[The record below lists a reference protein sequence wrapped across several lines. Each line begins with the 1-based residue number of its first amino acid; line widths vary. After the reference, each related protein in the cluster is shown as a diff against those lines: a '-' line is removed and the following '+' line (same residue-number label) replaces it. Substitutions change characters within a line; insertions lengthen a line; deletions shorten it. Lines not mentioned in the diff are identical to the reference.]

1 MDSLKAAKK
10 IFWIFVIVNWL
21 IWGGIW
27 VAEDFSSTTILLA
40 PLSLSLAG
48 FIWEYNSRFPTK
60 VATVVTL
67 TSFVAS
73 MLITMWVSIYG

>member
-1 MDSLKAAKK
+1 MDSIKAAKK

-27 VAEDFSSTTILLA
+27 VAEDFSSTMILLA

>member
-1 MDSLKAAKK
+1 MDSIKAAKK

-27 VAEDFSSTTILLA
+27 VAEDFSSTKILLA

-73 MLITMWVSIYG
+73 MLITIWVSIYG

>member
-1 MDSLKAAKK
+1 MDSIKAAKK
-10 IFWIFVIVNWL
+10 IFWIFVIVNCL

-27 VAEDFSSTTILLA
+27 VAEDFSSPMILLA

-60 VATVVTL
+60 AATVVTL

>member
-27 VAEDFSSTTILLA
+27 VAEDFSSTKILLA

-73 MLITMWVSIYG
+73 MLITIWVSIYG

>member
-1 MDSLKAAKK
+1 MDNIGTAKK

-27 VAEDFSSTTILLA
+27 IVEDFSSPMILLA
-40 PLSLSLAG
+40 PQSLSLAG

-73 MLITMWVSIYG
+73 MLITKWVSIYG

>member
-1 MDSLKAAKK
+1 MDNIGTAKK

-27 VAEDFSSTTILLA
+27 VAEDFSSPMILLA

>member
-1 MDSLKAAKK
+1 MDSIKTAKR
-10 IFWIFVIVNWL
+10 IFWIFMIVNWF

-27 VAEDFSSTTILLA
+27 VAEGFSSPMILLA

-60 VATVVTL
+60 VATAVTL
-67 TSFVAS
+67 TSFLAS
-73 MLITMWVSIYG
+73 MLITIWVSIYG